1 MSIEKQPTHYMLA
14 GPNGA
19 GKTTYAFRH
28 MRAVTGFFLFVN
40 LDEIA
45 RGVSPLEP
53 SQGQQRAAR
62 VAHAMTRSMIDEGKS
77 FSLETTL
84 SGKTH
89 LRTLAAARSAGLAI
103 SLLYFAAPDVQTCL
117 ARIARR
123 VQEGGHDVAPED
135 VRRRF
140 SRSLANLPAYSEKC
154 DVWRIFDASVVSP
167 KVVAEGRGNCLA
179 SLQPPH
185 GLPARLT
192 QWLASLPP
200 CPEALR

>member
-1 MSIEKQPTHYMLA
+1 MKQPTLYVIA

-28 MRAVTGFFLFVN
+28 LRAVTGSVRFVN

-53 SQGQQRAAR
+53 SLGQQRAAR
-62 VAHAMTRSMIDEGKS
+62 IALEMSRSFIREGVS
-77 FSLETTL
+77 FSIETTL

-89 LRTLAAARSAGLAI
+89 LRTLAAARKAGLAI
-103 SLLYFAAPDVQTCL
+103 ALLYFAAPDVETCL

-140 SRSLANLPAYSEKC
+140 SRSLANLPAYSEQC
-154 DVWRIFDASVVSP
+154 DVWRIFDTSVLSP
-167 KVVAEGRGNCLA
+167 KVVAEGRGESLA
-179 SLQPPH
+179 SVQPSQ
-185 GLPARLT
+185 GLPHKLT
-192 QWLASLPP
+192 QWLASLPA
-200 CPEALR
+200 CP